1 MEDVDIP
8 TYLLAYTVYVY
19 THTYSRTHIHTH
31 AHIHAYKH
39 YTNNVY
45 DMLPRILIFKYR
57 SYTI

>member
-1 MEDVDIP
+1 MP
-8 TYLLAYTVYVY
+8 YLHAYTVYVY